1 MRDPTVLSLGKRL
14 WGGGLDHF
22 HCTKTHLYSMLTSED
37 KPRDLAWAVRY
48 DEFFF
53 VMRLKEVTKD
63 GVAVF
68 FFDPLDRGGC
78 SQYVV
83 DCWGSIYPMNG
94 FTVDNGRGWL
104 KTMMQEQFGLRIR
117 RPVIEAPHY
126 IDDVSVELALASP
139 IFDHTR
145 WRVLARV
152 YKLYVIPEDGGRPLM
167 AVYLHFDPNEGT
179 YVQFQDET
187 NRWVKNPELLRIVRM
202 IPKRTVNV
210 TNMWRMTVMY
220 YAVRMHLPIE
230 RWIPNPATFHF
241 GETMPIKRWNPFRY
255 IGTELCANIARFL
268 DCCDASGVLLEEY
281 R

>member
-1 MRDPTVLSLGKRL
+1 
-14 WGGGLDHF
+14 
-22 HCTKTHLYSMLTSED
+22 MLTSED

-83 DCWGSIYPMNG
+83 DCWGLIYPMNG

-104 KTMMQEQFGLRIR
+104 KTMMQEQFGLQFR
-117 RPVIEAPHY
+117 RPVIDELGY
-126 IDDVSVELALASP
+126 VDDVSVELALASP
-139 IFDHTR
+139 IFDYAKNDWPNTYR
-145 WRVLARV
+145 
-152 YKLYVIPEDGGRPLM
+152 LYVIPEDGGRPAM
-167 AVYLHFDPNEGT
+167 ANYNYFDSERGVLIRLANGT
-179 YVQFQDET
+179 R
-187 NRWVKNPELLRIVRM
+187 RWVVKPELLRMVRM

-230 RWIPNPATFHF
+230 RWIPNPATFRYMQI
-241 GETMPIKRWNPFRY
+241 MPIKRWNPFRY

>member
-1 MRDPTVLSLGKRL
+1 MRDSTVLSLGKPVGCDEREK
-14 WGGGLDHF
+14 F
-22 HCTKTHLYSMLTSED
+22 HCTKTHLYRMLTSED
-37 KPRDLAWAVRY
+37 TPRDLAWAVRY
-48 DEFFF
+48 ETFFL
-53 VMRLKEVTKD
+53 VMRLKEVTED

-78 SQYVV
+78 RKYVV
-83 DCWGSIYPMNG
+83 NCWGDIYPMNG

-104 KTMMQEQFGLRIR
+104 KTMMQEQFGLHIR
-117 RPVIEAPHY
+117 RPVIEDYNY

-139 IFDHTR
+139 IFDHTKSWPR
-145 WRVLARV
+145 T
-152 YKLYVIPEDGGRPLM
+152 YKLYAIPEDGGRPQM
-167 AVYLHFDPNEGT
+167 AEFIHFDSEEGT
-179 YVQFQDET
+179 WIRFQDAT
-187 NRWVKNPELLRIVRM
+187 RSWVVNPELLRMVRM
-202 IPKRTVNV
+202 IPKRVVNV

-230 RWIPNPATFHF
+230 RWIPNPATFRCMQ
-241 GETMPIKRWNPFRY
+241 TMPIKRWNPFRY